1 MLENDI
7 RLAVKAALE
16 EDLGY
21 QAPIQAATSHDVNSQ
36 DKMTGLDKANADIT
50 AQLIPADKHAQASLI
65 TREEGVFCGKA
76 WAEQVFNQLGGEV
89 AIHWHVDDGD
99 LLVANQVLCELSGP
113 ARAIL
118 TGERTAMNFIQTL
131 SGVATLT
138 KHYVDKIA
146 GTNTKLLDTRKTIP
160 GLRTAQKYAVTC
172 GGGKNHRIGLY
183 DAFLIK
189 ENHIMACGGIAQ
201 AISKAR
207 ELHGDKLVEVE
218 VENIL
223 ELQQALEAGSDII
236 MLDNFDVTMMIEAVE
251 LNKRLADDKQAKLEV
266 SGNVTIDTIADFAK
280 TGVDYISVGALT
292 KHVQAL
298 DLSLRLK
305 N

>member
-7 RLAVKAALE
+7 RLAVKAALD
-16 EDLGY
+16 EDLGHGG
-21 QAPIQAATSHDVNSQ
+21 PD
-36 DKMTGLDKANADIT
+36 ADIT
-50 AQLIPADKHAQASLI
+50 AKLIPEDKIAEATLI

-76 WAEQVFNQLGGEV
+76 WAEQVFNQLGGTV

-99 LLVANQVLCELSGP
+99 LVVPNQVLCELSGP

-138 KHYVDKIA
+138 KIYVDKLA
-146 GTNTKLLDTRKTIP
+146 GTNCRLLDTRKTIP

-189 ENHIMACGGIAQ
+189 ENHIMACGGIKA
-201 AISKAR
+201 AIDKAR
-207 ELHGDKLVEVE
+207 TLHPDKPVEVE
-218 VENIL
+218 VETL
-223 ELQQALEAGSDII
+223 AELTEALNAGSDII
-236 MLDNFDVTMMIEAVE
+236 MLDNFDITMMLEAVSI
-251 LNKRLADDKQAKLEV
+251 NDGYKSQGAGAKLEV
-266 SGNVTIDTIADFAK
+266 SGNMTLDTLGEFAK
-280 TGVDYISVGALT
+280 TGVDFISVGALT
-292 KHVQAL
+292 KHVRAL

-305 N
+305 Q

>member
-1 MLENDI
+1 MFENDI
-7 RLAVKAALE
+7 RIAVKIALE

-21 QAPIQAATSHDVNSQ
+21 QDERASNKERI
-36 DKMTGLDKANADIT
+36 LDRASADIT
-50 AQLIPADKHAQASLI
+50 AQLIPADRHAQANLI

-76 WAEQVFNQLGGEV
+76 WAEQVFNQLGSEV
-89 AIHWHVDDGD
+89 ALHWHVDDGD
-99 LLVANQVLCELSGP
+99 LLVPNQVLCELSGP

-131 SGVATLT
+131 SGVATIT
-138 KHYVDKIA
+138 KQYTDKISA
-146 GTNTKLLDTRKTIP
+146 TNTKLLDTRKTIP

-172 GGGKNHRIGLY
+172 GGGKNHRIGLF

-207 ELHGDKLVEVE
+207 EFNPDKLVEVE

-223 ELQQALEAGSDII
+223 ELQQALEAGSDVI

-251 LNKRLADDKQAKLEV
+251 LNKRQPDAKQAKLEV
-266 SGNVTIDTIADFAK
+266 SGNVTLDTIGDFAR

-292 KHVQAL
+292 KHVRAL

-305 N
+305 S

>member
-7 RLAVKAALE
+7 RLAVKVALE

-21 QAPIQAATSHDVNSQ
+21 QAPTHASSGQ
-36 DKMTGLDKANADIT
+36 DINHQESMSAVDKTNADIT
-50 AQLIPADKHAQASLI
+50 ALLIPADKHAQANLL

-131 SGVATLT
+131 SGVATTT
-138 KHYVDKIA
+138 KRYVDRIA
-146 GTNTKLLDTRKTIP
+146 GTHTQLLDTRKTLP

-172 GGGKNHRIGLY
+172 GGGKNHRIGLF

-201 AISKAR
+201 AISMAR
-207 ELHGDKLVEVE
+207 KLDNDKLVEVE
-218 VENIL
+218 VESIL
-223 ELQQALEAGSDII
+223 ELQQALEAGSDVI

-251 LNKRLADDKQAKLEV
+251 LNKRLPDNQQAKLEV

-305 N
+305 S

>member
-7 RLAVKAALE
+7 RLSVKAALD
-16 EDLGY
+16 EDLGH
-21 QAPIQAATSHDVNSQ
+21 QDTNSNLSSIQRAD
-36 DKMTGLDKANADIT
+36 ADIT
-50 AQLIPADKHAQASLI
+50 ALLIPADKNAQANLI

-89 AIHWHVDDGD
+89 ALHWHVDDGD
-99 LLVANQVLCELSGP
+99 LVLPNQLLCELEGP

-138 KHYVDKIA
+138 KHYVDRLA
-146 GTNTKLLDTRKTIP
+146 GTHTRLLDTRKTIP

-172 GGGKNHRIGLY
+172 GGGQNHRIGLF

-189 ENHIMACGGIAQ
+189 ENHIMACGSIAK
-201 AISKAR
+201 AIKAAR
-207 ELHGDKLVEVE
+207 ELHADKPVEVE
-218 VENIL
+218 VESL
-223 ELQQALEAGSDII
+223 DELKQALDAQSDIV

-251 LNKRLADDKQAKLEV
+251 LNNSYKANGQGVKLEV
-266 SGNVTIDTIADFAK
+266 SGDVTIDTIANFAK

-292 KHVQAL
+292 KHVRAL
-298 DLSLRLK
+298 DLSLRLLK
-305 N
+305 

>member
-1 MLENDI
+1 MFENDI
-7 RLAVKAALE
+7 RHAVKTALN

-21 QAPIQAATSHDVNSQ
+21 SEHQNVEQML
-36 DKMTGLDKANADIT
+36 KADIT
-50 AQLIPADKHAQASLI
+50 AQLIPADKHVEGSLI

-89 AIHWHVDDGD
+89 ALHWHVDDGD
-99 LLVANQVLCELSGP
+99 LVVPNQVLCDLSGP

-131 SGVATLT
+131 SGVASLT
-138 KHYVDKIA
+138 KLYVNKLA
-146 GTNTKLLDTRKTIP
+146 GTHTRLLDTRKTIP

-172 GGGKNHRIGLY
+172 GGGKNHRIGLF

-201 AISKAR
+201 AIQAAR
-207 ELHGDKLVEVE
+207 KLHSDKPVEVE
-218 VENIL
+218 VESIA
-223 ELQQALEAGSDII
+223 ELTQALDGGSDII
-236 MLDNFDVTMMIEAVE
+236 MLDNFDITMMFEAVA
-251 LNKRLADDKQAKLEV
+251 LNQTYKNVGKGAKLEV
-266 SGNVTIDTIADFAK
+266 SGNVTIDTLADFAK

-292 KHVQAL
+292 KHVKAL

-305 N
+305 G

>member
-1 MLENDI
+1 MFENDI
-7 RLAVKAALE
+7 RHAVKTALN

-21 QAPIQAATSHDVNSQ
+21 SEHQNVEQML
-36 DKMTGLDKANADIT
+36 KADIT
-50 AQLIPADKHAQASLI
+50 AQLIPADKHVEGSLI

-89 AIHWHVDDGD
+89 ALHWHVDDGD
-99 LLVANQVLCELSGP
+99 LVVPNQVLCDLSGP

-131 SGVATLT
+131 SGVASLT
-138 KHYVDKIA
+138 KLYVNKLA
-146 GTNTKLLDTRKTIP
+146 GTHTRLLDTRKTIP

-172 GGGKNHRIGLY
+172 GGGKNHRIGLF

-201 AISKAR
+201 AIQAAR
-207 ELHGDKLVEVE
+207 KLHSDKPVEVE
-218 VENIL
+218 VESIA
-223 ELQQALEAGSDII
+223 ELTQALDGGSDII
-236 MLDNFDVTMMIEAVE
+236 MLDNFDITMMFEAVA
-251 LNKRLADDKQAKLEV
+251 LNQTYKDAGKGAKLEV
-266 SGNVTIDTIADFAK
+266 SGNVTIDTLADFAK

-292 KHVQAL
+292 KHVKAL

-305 N
+305 G

>member
-7 RLAVKAALE
+7 RLAVKIALE

-21 QAPIQAATSHDVNSQ
+21 QDEIISGKTPSLN
-36 DKMTGLDKANADIT
+36 KASADIT
-50 AQLIPADKHAQASLI
+50 AQLISADKYAQGNLI

-89 AIHWHVDDGD
+89 ALHWHVDDGD

-131 SGVATLT
+131 SGVATRT
-138 KHYVDKIA
+138 KHYTDKIA
-146 GTNTKLLDTRKTIP
+146 DTHTKLLDTRKTIP
-160 GLRTAQKYAVTC
+160 GLRSAQKYAVTC
-172 GGGKNHRIGLY
+172 GGGKNHRIGLF

-189 ENHIMACGGIAQ
+189 ENHIMACGSIAQ

-207 ELHGDKLVEVE
+207 ELHPDKLVEVE
-218 VENIL
+218 VESIL

-251 LNKRLADDKQAKLEV
+251 LNKRLPGTQQAKLEV
-266 SGNVTIDTIADFAK
+266 SGNVTLESISSFAK

-305 N
+305 S

>member
-7 RLAVKAALE
+7 RLSVKSALD
-16 EDLGY
+16 EDLGH
-21 QAPIQAATSHDVNSQ
+21 QDANS
-36 DKMTGLDKANADIT
+36 DFSSRPRSDADIT
-50 AQLIPADKHAQASLI
+50 AQLIPAEKLAQATLI

-89 AIHWHVDDGD
+89 ALHWHVDDGD
-99 LLVANQVLCELSGP
+99 LVLPNQLLCELEGP

-138 KHYVDKIA
+138 KHYVDRLS
-146 GTNTKLLDTRKTIP
+146 GTHTRLLDTRKTIP

-172 GGGKNHRIGLY
+172 GGGQNHRIGLF

-189 ENHIMACGGIAQ
+189 ENHIMACGGIAK
-201 AISKAR
+201 AIQTAR
-207 ELHGDKLVEVE
+207 ELHADKLVEVE
-218 VENIL
+218 VESID
-223 ELQQALEAGSDII
+223 ELKQALDAQSDIV
-236 MLDNFDVTMMIEAVE
+236 MLDNFDITMMLEAVE
-251 LNKRLADDKQAKLEV
+251 LNNSYKDRGLGVKLEV
-266 SGNVTIDTIADFAK
+266 SGDVTLETIGNFAK

-292 KHVQAL
+292 KHVRAL

-305 N
+305 

>member
-7 RLAVKAALE
+7 RHAVKTALN

-21 QAPIQAATSHDVNSQ
+21 WENQNVQELLA
-36 DKMTGLDKANADIT
+36 ADIT
-50 AQLIPADKHAQASLI
+50 AALIPADKYVESSLI

-89 AIHWHVDDGD
+89 ALHWHVDDGD
-99 LLVANQVLCELSGP
+99 LVVPNQVLCELSGP

-131 SGVATLT
+131 SGVASLT
-138 KHYVDKIA
+138 KLYVDKLA
-146 GTNTKLLDTRKTIP
+146 GTHTKLLDTRKTIP

-172 GGGKNHRIGLY
+172 GGGKNHRIGLF

-189 ENHIMACGGIAQ
+189 ENHIFACGGIAN
-201 AISKAR
+201 AITAAR
-207 ELHGDKLVEVE
+207 QMHNDKPVEVE
-218 VENIL
+218 VESID
-223 ELQQALEAGSDII
+223 ELTQALDGGADII
-236 MLDNFDVTMMIEAVE
+236 MLDNFDVTMMVEAVSINNQYKE
-251 LNKRLADDKQAKLEV
+251 KGQQTKLEV
-266 SGNVTIDTIADFAK
+266 SGNVTLDTIANFAK

-292 KHVQAL
+292 KHVKAM
-298 DLSLRLK
+298 DLSLRVK
-305 N
+305 S

>member
-7 RLAVKAALE
+7 RHAVKTALN

-21 QAPIQAATSHDVNSQ
+21 NDQQSIELML
-36 DKMTGLDKANADIT
+36 KADIT
-50 AQLIPADKHAQASLI
+50 AQLIPADKHVEGSLI

-89 AIHWHVDDGD
+89 ALHWHVDDGD
-99 LLVANQVLCELSGP
+99 LVVPNQVLCELSGP
-113 ARAIL
+113 ARVIL

-138 KHYVDKIA
+138 RLYVNKLA
-146 GTNTKLLDTRKTIP
+146 GTHTRLLDTRKTIP

-189 ENHIMACGGIAQ
+189 ENHIMACGGISQ
-201 AISKAR
+201 AIEAAR
-207 ELHGDKLVEVE
+207 QLHNDKPVEVE
-218 VENIL
+218 VESIA
-223 ELQQALEAGSDII
+223 ELTQALEGGSDII
-236 MLDNFDVTMMIEAVE
+236 MEMSQKGELKSLIEEASAE
-251 LNKRLADDKQAKLEV
+251 
-266 SGNVTIDTIADFAK
+266 
-280 TGVDYISVGALT
+280 
-292 KHVQAL
+292 
-298 DLSLRLK
+298 
-305 N
+305 

>member
-7 RLAVKAALE
+7 RHAVKTALS
-16 EDLGY
+16 EDLGGTE
-21 QAPIQAATSHDVNSQ
+21 INEDT
-36 DKMTGLDKANADIT
+36 KAIAYGDIT
-50 AQLIPADKHAQASLI
+50 ALLIPADKYAEAILI

-89 AIHWHVDDGD
+89 ALHWHVDDGD
-99 LLVANQVLCELSGP
+99 LVLPNQVLCELSGP

-138 KHYVDKIA
+138 KHYVDKLA
-146 GTNTKLLDTRKTIP
+146 GTHTRLLDTRKTIP

-189 ENHIMACGGIAQ
+189 ENHIMACGGIRQ
-201 AISKAR
+201 AVDAAR
-207 ELHGDKLVEVE
+207 RLHSDKPVEVE
-218 VENIL
+218 VESL
-223 ELQQALEAGSDII
+223 EELALALDSGTDII
-236 MLDNFDVTMMIEAVE
+236 MLDNFDITKMVEAVE
-251 LNKRLADDKQAKLEV
+251 MNNQYLAKGAGAKLEV
-266 SGNVTIDTIADFAK
+266 SGNVTLETLAEFAK

-292 KHVQAL
+292 KHVRAL

-305 N
+305 G

>member
-1 MLENDI
+1 MFENDI
-7 RLAVKAALE
+7 RIAVKIALE

-21 QAPIQAATSHDVNSQ
+21 QDESASNKERI
-36 DKMTGLDKANADIT
+36 LDRASADIT
-50 AQLIPADKHAQASLI
+50 AQLIPADRYAQANLI

-76 WAEQVFNQLGGEV
+76 WAEQVFNQLGSEV
-89 AIHWHVDDGD
+89 ALHWLVDDGD
-99 LLVANQVLCELSGP
+99 LLVPNQLLCELSGP

-131 SGVATLT
+131 SGVATIT
-138 KHYVDKIA
+138 KQYTDKISA
-146 GTNTKLLDTRKTIP
+146 TNTKLLDTRKTIP

-172 GGGKNHRIGLY
+172 GGGKNHRIGLF

-207 ELHGDKLVEVE
+207 ELYADKLVEVE

-223 ELQQALEAGSDII
+223 EFQQALEAGADVI

-251 LNKRLADDKQAKLEV
+251 LNKRLPDAQQAKLEV
-266 SGNVTIDTIADFAK
+266 SGNVTLDTIGHFAK

-292 KHVQAL
+292 KHVRAL

>member
-1 MLENDI
+1 MFENDI
-7 RLAVKAALE
+7 RHAVKTALN

-21 QAPIQAATSHDVNSQ
+21 SEHQNIEQML
-36 DKMTGLDKANADIT
+36 KADIT
-50 AQLIPADKHAQASLI
+50 AQLIPADKHVEGCLI

-89 AIHWHVDDGD
+89 ALHWHVDDGD
-99 LLVANQVLCELSGP
+99 LVVPNQVLCDLSGP
-113 ARAIL
+113 ARVIL

-131 SGVATLT
+131 SGVASLT
-138 KHYVDKIA
+138 KLYVNKLA
-146 GTNTKLLDTRKTIP
+146 GTHTRLLDTRKTIP

-172 GGGKNHRIGLY
+172 GGGKNHRIGLF

-201 AISKAR
+201 AIQAAR
-207 ELHGDKLVEVE
+207 KLHSDKPVEVE
-218 VENIL
+218 VESIT
-223 ELQQALEAGSDII
+223 ELTQALEGGSDII
-236 MLDNFDVTMMIEAVE
+236 MLDNFDITMMIEAVA
-251 LNKRLADDKQAKLEV
+251 LNQTYKNAGKGAKLEV
-266 SGNVTIDTIADFAK
+266 SGNVTIDTLGDFAK

-292 KHVQAL
+292 KHVKAL

-305 N
+305 G

>member
-7 RLAVKAALE
+7 RLSVKAALD
-16 EDLGY
+16 EDLGH
-21 QAPIQAATSHDVNSQ
+21 QDPNSKLTSAQRAD
-36 DKMTGLDKANADIT
+36 TDIT
-50 AQLIPADKHAQASLI
+50 ALLIPADKTAQASLI

-89 AIHWHVDDGD
+89 ALHWHVDDGD
-99 LLVANQVLCELSGP
+99 LVLPNQLLCELEGP

-138 KHYVDKIA
+138 KHYVDKLA
-146 GTNTKLLDTRKTIP
+146 GTHTRLLDTRKTIP

-172 GGGKNHRIGLY
+172 GGGQNHRIGLF

-189 ENHIMACGGIAQ
+189 ENHIMACGSIAKAIQ
-201 AISKAR
+201 AAR
-207 ELHGDKLVEVE
+207 ELNADKPVEVE
-218 VENIL
+218 VESID
-223 ELQQALEAGSDII
+223 ELKQALDAQSDIV

-251 LNKRLADDKQAKLEV
+251 LNNSYKARGQGVKLEV
-266 SGNVTIDTIADFAK
+266 SGDVTLDTIANFAK

-292 KHVQAL
+292 KHVRAL

-305 N
+305 

>member
-7 RLAVKAALE
+7 RLAVKIALE

-21 QAPIQAATSHDVNSQ
+21 QDEIISGKTPSLN
-36 DKMTGLDKANADIT
+36 KASADIT
-50 AQLIPADKHAQASLI
+50 AQLISADKYAQANLI

-89 AIHWHVDDGD
+89 ALHWHVDDGD

-131 SGVATLT
+131 SGVATRT
-138 KHYVDKIA
+138 KHYTDKIA
-146 GTNTKLLDTRKTIP
+146 DTHTKLLDTRKTIP
-160 GLRTAQKYAVTC
+160 GLRSAQKYAVTC
-172 GGGKNHRIGLY
+172 GGGKNHRIGLF

-189 ENHIMACGGIAQ
+189 ENHIMACGSISQ

-207 ELHGDKLVEVE
+207 ELHPVKLVEVE
-218 VENIL
+218 VESIL

-251 LNKRLADDKQAKLEV
+251 LNKRLPGTQQAKLEV
-266 SGNVTIDTIADFAK
+266 SGNVTLESISSFAK

-305 N
+305 S

>member
-7 RLAVKAALE
+7 RLAVKAALD
-16 EDLGY
+16 EDLG
-21 QAPIQAATSHDVNSQ
+21 QGGAT
-36 DKMTGLDKANADIT
+36 ADIT
-50 AQLIPADKHAQASLI
+50 AELIPEEKIAEATLI

-76 WAEQVFNQLGGEV
+76 WAEQVFNQLGGTV

-99 LLVANQVLCELSGP
+99 LVVPNQVLCELSGP

-131 SGVATLT
+131 SGVASLT
-138 KHYVDKIA
+138 KIYVDKLA
-146 GTNTKLLDTRKTIP
+146 GTDCRLLDTRKTIP

-189 ENHIMACGGIAQ
+189 ENHIMACGGIKA
-201 AISKAR
+201 AIDKAR
-207 ELHGDKLVEVE
+207 SLHPTKPVEVE
-218 VENIL
+218 VESL
-223 ELQQALEAGSDII
+223 DELTQALNAGSDII
-236 MLDNFDVTMMIEAVE
+236 MLDNFDITMMLEAVSI
-251 LNKRLADDKQAKLEV
+251 NDGYKARGGGAKLEV
-266 SGNVTIDTIADFAK
+266 SGNVTLDTLGEFAK
-280 TGVDYISVGALT
+280 TGVDFISVGALT
-292 KHVQAL
+292 KHVRAM

-305 N
+305 S